1 VELEVDRISEVEW
14 NKEAFQSLV
23 VDPPVKELIT
33 ALVTNQLASEKATD
47 LMDGK
52 GTGRSSFASS

>member
-1 VELEVDRISEVEW
+1 MQLEVDRISEVEW

-23 VDPPVKELIT
+23 IDPPVKELIT
-33 ALVTNQLASEKATD
+33 ALVTNQLARKKATD

-52 GTGRSSFASS
+52 GTGESIFPFP